1 MTALYEELRK
11 SGKKLEKVRTIGE
24 NWEPIFLTV
33 YEALHMKI
41 YEPPHMNFGE
51 LRSPG
56 SAGQYR
62 EAPAASGSVGK
73 RRAAFGNCGNK
84 LKY

>member
-1 MTALYEELRK
+1 MKNSEKVIK
-11 SGKKLEKVRTIGE
+11 SGN
-24 NWEPIFLTV
+24 NWEK
-33 YEALHMKI
+33 ALHMKI
-41 YEPPHMNFGE
+41 YEAPHMNFGE

-62 EAPAASGSVGK
+62 EAPAASGSVGSVGQ